1 MVTKLFILGLNT
13 LILSGLLGLYAL
25 IVGSNV
31 LLGVASSLG
40 LSGGVFLVYSL
51 LPREATMPSL
61 VEYTRTL
68 LNGLTSTLED
78 LDLLD
83 ANLCAVKKGGNILLV
98 FSKAPC
104 PLEVD
109 PGVGFAGGSPY
120 LAIPIAKEF
129 TESIQEESGGWAL
142 DNVENVLRGVL
153 VDELA
158 ACKDVR
164 ASLEGGFLRVHLIG
178 LSQPLKEFSKYPVDP
193 YVVYTTM
200 ALARVLP
207 AKTIRLI
214 NRSLTLDEEVLS
226 IGVG

>member
-25 IVGSNV
+25 IVGSSV

-68 LNGLTSTLED
+68 LNGLTSVLED

-83 ANLCAVKKGGNILLV
+83 ANLCAVKKGGDILLV
-98 FSKAPC
+98 FSKAIC

-120 LAIPIAKEF
+120 LAIPIAKEY
-129 TESIQEESGGWAL
+129 TESIQEESGGWTL
-142 DNVENVLRGVL
+142 DNMENVLRGVL

-158 ACKDVR
+158 VCKNVR
-164 ASLEGGFLRVHLIG
+164 ASMEGGFLRVHLIG
-178 LSQPLKEFSKYPVDP
+178 LSQPLKELSKYPVDP
-193 YVVYTTM
+193 YVVYTTL
-200 ALARVLP
+200 ALARALP